1 MVTNIPSATL
11 RQFAKLSKRKE
22 ELMAQIQDIDREMV
36 RLQSRFDRLS
46 QNAGHQAP
54 VTVSRVPEKQR
65 HDRRTKRRA
74 S

>member
-11 RQFAKLSKRKE
+11 RQLAKLSNRKE
-22 ELMAQIQDIDREMV
+22 ELMAQIQDIDREMI
-36 RLQSRFDRLS
+36 RLQSRFDRSS

-54 VTVSRVPEKQR
+54 VTVFRAAEKQGR
-65 HDRRTKRRA
+65 HRRTKRRA